1 MLIYGYI
8 NVEVNLDYVIQKLK
22 PVQLKYRKL
31 MEINRIPARYLI
43 YLIYFS
49 MLIDWQWTRVY
60 VMDSKLIAHFTKMIS
75 SFHKIRY

>member
-49 MLIDWQWTRVY
+49 MLID
-60 VMDSKLIAHFTKMIS
+60 
-75 SFHKIRY
+75 